1 MDRKDLFAE
10 DQQDLLEHLVA
21 LVSRQTRLL
30 EEISDLL
37 AAERTPRRRAPATRP
52 GSGVDYD

>member
-1 MDRKDLFAE
+1 MDRKDLLAD

-30 EEISDLL
+30 EEIRDLL
-37 AAERTPRRRAPATRP
+37 AAERMPRRRAPATRP
-52 GSGVDYD
+52 SSGPDYD

>member
-1 MDRKDLFAE
+1 MDRQDLLAE

-30 EEISDLL
+30 EEIRDLL
-37 AAERTPRRRAPATRP
+37 AAERMPRRRARANRP
-52 GSGVDYD
+52 GAGADYD

>member
-1 MDRKDLFAE
+1 MDRKDLLAD

-30 EEISDLL
+30 EEIRDLL
-37 AAERTPRRRAPATRP
+37 AAERMPRRRAPATRP
-52 GSGVDYD
+52 GSGPDYD

>member
-1 MDRKDLFAE
+1 MDRKDLLAE

-30 EEISDLL
+30 EEIRDLL
-37 AAERTPRRRAPATRP
+37 AAERTPASSRAGHPVIP
-52 GSGVDYD
+52 S